1 MIWMNKTKI
10 FLSAVICNLDNFLIN
25 HYYDLNY
32 SHDAHLKC
40 NYLTNQL
47 TYKLPINSTISDSTI
62 SDSTI
67 SDSTISDSTNNG
79 LTNSDSIIGDS
90 TIGLT
95 SQLSN
100 YLISYFDYENLITC
114 IENLYIYYP
123 NCYEFLMC
131 TTHII
136 LGDILLLLL
145 FRSKGRWFQLH
156 ALVNLIIVI
165 NILPELINII
175 NHQIYS
181 NINYIPSYYI
191 LILHIYHV
199 LTFNNLKLIDYFH
212 HILFVGFGIIPNILI
227 TQSNQSCLAYIACM
241 GIPGIIEYSSLA
253 LYKNNYIN
261 LLDQRKLIAF
271 IYNYFRYP
279 LCVFGVTLNYIN
291 YKNSKLVDNFYLT
304 VHLNVLLFINGAL
317 FNYLTINSYC
327 EHKNKLKISNTITYS
342 RKNS

>member
-10 FLSAVICNLDNFLIN
+10 YLSAVICNLDNFLIN

-62 SDSTI
+62 SDSTNNGL
-67 SDSTISDSTNNG
+67 TNSDSTNNG
-79 LTNSDSIIGDS
+79 LTNDDL

-100 YLISYFDYENLITC
+100 YLISYFDYENLIIC

-241 GIPGIIEYSSLA
+241 GIPGIIEYTSLA

-291 YKNSKLVDNFYLT
+291 YKNSKLIDNFYLT

-327 EHKNKLKISNTITYS
+327 EHKNKLKISNIITYS
-342 RKNS
+342 RKNN